1 METLADLE
9 DVYLPFKPRRR
20 TRASIAREKG
30 LEPLAYLLFAQDPA
44 VNPHAEALAWVQP
57 EAGIA
62 SADEALSAA
71 RDIIAE
77 WVNESGEARSRL
89 RSLFAER
96 AVIRSRVIPSK
107 QAEALQYRDYFDWE
121 EPVKDALSH
130 RILAARRGQKE
141 GFLTVHI
148 APPEE
153 DALSILETFL
163 VKGDTAAAQ
172 EVRAAVHDAYRRLP
186 DAAKDRLADDLAI
199 FFAELHALDPAVM
212 RDAGALPVG
221 AWDTGDETLAPVW
234 PLLPPDCVA
243 QARAALDAYRALGPD
258 PLGER
263 YGFFD
268 AHGWNMAFDAG
279 RRRLNGIFD
288 FADSGFGPVHREFA
302 PVSLIDP
309 DLTARTAAAYERGT
323 GNRLD
328 RRRIFLLTAAMRLSE
343 LAGEI
348 AARGNVEWVRDLV
361 IDWFSQTAVR

>member
-1 METLADLE
+1 MRRAILSAYPELADATFSVAGKGWHSLAV
-9 DVYLPFKPRRR
+9 DAGGRLIFKFP
-20 TRASIAREKG
+20 EG
-30 LEPLAYLLFAQDPA
+30 GE
-44 VNPHAEALAWVQP
+44 AEA
-57 EAGIA
+57 
-62 SADEALSAA
+62 AL
-71 RDIIAE
+71 RRE
-77 WVNESGEARSRL
+77 VL
-89 RSLFAER
+89 L
-96 AVIRSRVIPSK
+96 
-107 QAEALQYRDYFDWE
+107 
-121 EPVKDALSH
+121 
-130 RILAARRGQKE
+130 LAAAGPHLTLPVPRMTLHE
-141 GFLTVHI
+141 G
-148 APPEE
+148 PPLFSAH
-153 DALSILETFL
+153 DKLPGGTLE
-163 VKGDTAAAQ
+163 
-172 EVRAAVHDAYRRLP
+172 RDAYRRLP

-279 RRRLNGIFD
+279 RQRLNGIFD